1 MAALM
6 SEPEPADTELGTFI
20 FLATRL
26 SDGMP
31 VGTGRLQTNMNSP
44 LEFETNIVLP
54 EQFQGRLLAQ
64 GSRLAVVADLDT
76 MLVTKLLL
84 KAMHQFCQ
92 GFQVEHILVAA
103 EPPRDR
109 FYRAFGFRE
118 IFPGQRFLIESAPNH
133 ECALLTFE
141 FSKSAELW
149 RNNPGHLQFFLQTHC
164 PDIQIFSSLF
174 AAWVTPRQA

>member
-6 SEPEPADTELGTFI
+6 AVPEPEDTEPGTFI

-26 SDGMP
+26 TDGMP
-31 VGTGRLQTNMNSP
+31 VGTSRLRTNVHAP
-44 LEFETNIVLP
+44 LEFETHIELP
-54 EQFQGRLLAQ
+54 DEFQGRLLAQ
-64 GSRLAVVADLDT
+64 GSRLAVVADGDT

-92 GFQVEHILVAA
+92 GFQVAHILVAA

-118 IFPGQRFLIESAPNH
+118 IFPGRRFLIESAPNH
-133 ECALLTFE
+133 ECALLTFQ

-149 RNNPGHLQFFLQTHC
+149 KNNPGHLHFFLDTYC

-174 AAWVTPRQA
+174 ASWVTPRQS